1 MAELDPAALQRSL
14 ADWLGLRH
22 PDAREVVVSGLVQ
35 ASGGYSNITLLGEL
49 SWQRAGVQERC
60 GIVVRM
66 QPLGDAVFPDC
77 DVRRQYRTMQAL
89 AGSAVPVPAL
99 LGLQATA
106 SPIGAPSIPVCRRD
120 SGAKP

>member
-66 QPLGDAVFPDC
+66 QPLGDRKSV
-77 DVRRQYRTMQAL
+77 V
-89 AGSAVPVPAL
+89 
-99 LGLQATA
+99 
-106 SPIGAPSIPVCRRD
+106 
-120 SGAKP
+120 